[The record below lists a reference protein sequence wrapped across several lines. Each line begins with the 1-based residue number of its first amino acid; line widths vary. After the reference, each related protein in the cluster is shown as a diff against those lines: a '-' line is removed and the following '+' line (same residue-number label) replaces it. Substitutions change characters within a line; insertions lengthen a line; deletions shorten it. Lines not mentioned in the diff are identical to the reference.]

1 MFKNNAVLMQLK
13 GGLTAQVTTVSQN
26 RVTGTVRGAR
36 NGFGFLACED
46 GSSHFIPPPQM
57 NRCLPGD
64 IVEAQV
70 VSNQKGDGKT
80 ECVIEKIIES
90 SCTTFIGV
98 VRKKGHNPYITPES
112 LSFNNDFLI
121 PRLKRDKEREG
132 DYVIAKIL
140 KHPFEDG
147 GCHAEIQETIC
158 GARDRQAFWKVAS
171 ARHNLKHEAPAFD
184 HDEVAALNLAE
195 ADDTQ
200 GFDWRNE
207 CLVTIDG
214 DNCRD
219 MDDAVGAKY
228 VQTESG
234 TDIVLVVAIADPD
247 RFITEGGNMDMEA
260 RSRCFTTYFPG
271 LTIPMLSKVI
281 SEQGA
286 SLVEGEDRMSLCCS
300 MNINKMGEITD
311 SFFFRA
317 VINSKAK
324 LSYDGVQAFLDGKPT
339 EYSEPVK
346 EVLAALDEARRR
358 RNLWRVSNALVSRRY
373 TDKTFVVEGFELK
386 SIERTENN
394 QAQRIIEECMI
405 SANLSFGQYM
415 HSQGVPCI
423 YRRHSGFKA
432 EKLDQVVAL
441 LSHHG
446 IDTSAVELATAKG
459 YARVMRL
466 ILGRDNQPLEQ
477 ILIGYH
483 DKSWHSTEYGDH
495 FAMGLEGYATFT
507 SPIRKYCDL
516 INHRFLKALLRGE
529 ASTVQPIS
537 EDLLALMD
545 EKAVTTERA
554 SRDVQN
560 DLYAQMYSTMI
571 GSTHAAKIT
580 GVMAAGA
587 RAEILDTG
595 ASVFMATRSLGK
607 KSDFFEVSQDGLTLL
622 KNGRGLFQVG
632 QDVNVVIGFV
642 DIPGRSLSGSVASTE
657 IQQQEG

>member
-1 MFKNNAVLMQLK
+1 MFKNNPVLMQLK
-13 GGLTAQVTTVSQN
+13 SGLTAHVTTITPN

-36 NGFGFLACED
+36 DGYGFLNCED

-70 VSNQKGDGKT
+70 ISNQKGDGKT
-80 ECVIEKIIES
+80 ECVIEKIIQS
-90 SCTTFIGV
+90 TCTTFIGI

-112 LSFNNDFLI
+112 QSFRNDFLI
-121 PRLKRDKEREG
+121 PRLKREKEREG

-147 GCHAEIQETIC
+147 GCQAEIQETIC
-158 GARDRQAFWKVAS
+158 SARDRQAFWKVAS
-171 ARHNLKHEAPAFD
+171 ARHNLKHDAPAFD

-195 ADDTQ
+195 TDDNQ
-200 GFDWRNE
+200 GSDWRDE

-219 MDDAVGAKY
+219 MDDALGAKF
-228 VQTESG
+228 VKTESG
-234 TDIVLVVAIADPD
+234 SDIVLVVAIADPD
-247 RFITEGGNMDMEA
+247 RFIIQGGNMDLEA

-300 MNINKMGEITD
+300 MNINESGVITD

-358 RNLWRVSNALVSRRY
+358 RNLWRISTALVSRRY
-373 TDKTFVVEGFELK
+373 TDKTFVVDAFELK
-386 SIERTENN
+386 TIERTESN
-394 QAQRIIEECMI
+394 QAQRIVEECMI

-432 EKLDQVVAL
+432 EKLVDVVAL

-446 IDTSAVELATAKG
+446 IDISPLELSTAKG
-459 YARVMRL
+459 YTRVMRL
-466 ILGRDNQPLEQ
+466 ILDRDNQPLEQ

-483 DKSWHSTEYGDH
+483 DKSWHSTVYGDH

-529 ASTVQPIS
+529 ASAVQPIS
-537 EDLLALMD
+537 EELLALLD
-545 EKAVTTERA
+545 EKAVATERA

-560 DLYAQMYSTMI
+560 DLYAQMYSTKI
-571 GSTHAAKIT
+571 GSTHPAKIT
-580 GVMAAGA
+580 GVMGAGA
-587 RAEILDTG
+587 RTEIIDTG
-595 ASVFMATRSLGK
+595 ASVFLATRSLGK
-607 KSDFFEVSQDGLTLL
+607 KSDFFTVSQDGLTLL
-622 KNGRGLFQVG
+622 KNGRALFKVG
-632 QDVNVVIGFV
+632 QEVNVVIGFV
-642 DIPGRSLSGSVASTE
+642 DIPGRSLSGSIANTE
-657 IQQQEG
+657 IQLQEV

>member
-1 MFKNNAVLMQLK
+1 MFKNNPVLMQLK
-13 GGLTAQVTTVSQN
+13 SGLTAHVTTITPN

-36 NGFGFLACED
+36 DGYGFLNCED

-70 VSNQKGDGKT
+70 ISNQKGDGKT
-80 ECVIEKIIES
+80 ECVIEKIIQS
-90 SCTTFIGV
+90 TCTTFIGI

-112 LSFNNDFLI
+112 QSFRNDFLI
-121 PRLKRDKEREG
+121 PRLKREKEREG

-147 GCHAEIQETIC
+147 GCQAEIQETIC
-158 GARDRQAFWKVAS
+158 SARDRQAFWKVAS
-171 ARHNLKHEAPAFD
+171 ARHNLKHDAPAFD

-195 ADDTQ
+195 TDDNQ
-200 GFDWRNE
+200 GSDWRDE

-219 MDDAVGAKY
+219 MDDALGAKF
-228 VQTESG
+228 VKTESG
-234 TDIVLVVAIADPD
+234 SDIVLVVAIADPD
-247 RFITEGGNMDMEA
+247 RFIIQGGNMDLEA

-300 MNINKMGEITD
+300 MNINESGVITD

-358 RNLWRVSNALVSRRY
+358 RNLWRISTALVSRRY
-373 TDKTFVVEGFELK
+373 TDKTFVVDAFELK
-386 SIERTENN
+386 TIERTESN
-394 QAQRIIEECMI
+394 QAQRIVEECMI

-432 EKLDQVVAL
+432 EKLVDVVAL

-446 IDTSAVELATAKG
+446 IDISPLELSTAKG
-459 YARVMRL
+459 YTRVMRL
-466 ILGRDNQPLEQ
+466 ILDRDNQPLEQ

-529 ASTVQPIS
+529 ASAVQQIS
-537 EDLLALMD
+537 EELLALLD
-545 EKAVTTERA
+545 EKAVATERA

-560 DLYAQMYSTMI
+560 DLYAQMYSTKI
-571 GSTHAAKIT
+571 GSTHPAKIT
-580 GVMAAGA
+580 GVMGAGA
-587 RAEILDTG
+587 RTEIIDTG
-595 ASVFMATRSLGK
+595 ASVFLATRSLGK
-607 KSDFFEVSQDGLTLL
+607 KSDFFTVSQDGLTLL
-622 KNGRGLFQVG
+622 KNGRALFKVG
-632 QDVNVVIGFV
+632 QEVNVVIGFV
-642 DIPGRSLSGSVASTE
+642 DIPGRSLSGSIANTE
-657 IQQQEG
+657 IQLQEV

>member
-1 MFKNNAVLMQLK
+1 MFKNNPVLMQLK
-13 GGLTAQVTTVSQN
+13 SGLTAHVTTITPN

-36 NGFGFLACED
+36 DGYGFLNCED

-70 VSNQKGDGKT
+70 ISNQKGDGKT
-80 ECVIEKIIES
+80 ECVIEKIIQS
-90 SCTTFIGV
+90 TCTTFIGI

-112 LSFNNDFLI
+112 QSFRNDFLI
-121 PRLKRDKEREG
+121 PRLKREKEREG

-147 GCHAEIQETIC
+147 GCQAEIQETIC
-158 GARDRQAFWKVAS
+158 SARDRQAFWKVAS
-171 ARHNLKHEAPAFD
+171 ARHNLKHDAPAFD

-195 ADDTQ
+195 TDDNQ
-200 GFDWRNE
+200 GSDWRDE

-219 MDDAVGAKY
+219 MDDALGAKF
-228 VQTESG
+228 VKTESG
-234 TDIVLVVAIADPD
+234 SDIVLVVAIADPD
-247 RFITEGGNMDMEA
+247 RFIIQGGNMDLEA

-300 MNINKMGEITD
+300 MNINESGVITD

-358 RNLWRVSNALVSRRY
+358 RNLWRISTALVSRRY
-373 TDKTFVVEGFELK
+373 TDKTFVVDAFELK
-386 SIERTENN
+386 TIERTESN
-394 QAQRIIEECMI
+394 QAQRIVEECMI

-432 EKLDQVVAL
+432 EKLVDVVAL

-446 IDTSAVELATAKG
+446 IDISPLELSTAKG
-459 YARVMRL
+459 YTRVMRL
-466 ILGRDNQPLEQ
+466 ILDRDNQPLEQ

-529 ASTVQPIS
+529 ASAVQPIS
-537 EDLLALMD
+537 EELLALLD
-545 EKAVTTERA
+545 EKAVATERA

-560 DLYAQMYSTMI
+560 DLYAQMYSTKI
-571 GSTHAAKIT
+571 GSTHPAKIT
-580 GVMAAGA
+580 GVMGAGA
-587 RAEILDTG
+587 RTEIIDTG
-595 ASVFMATRSLGK
+595 ASVFLATRSLGK
-607 KSDFFEVSQDGLTLL
+607 KSDFFTVSQDGLTLL
-622 KNGRGLFQVG
+622 KNGRALFKVG
-632 QDVNVVIGFV
+632 QEVNVVIGFV
-642 DIPGRSLSGSVASTE
+642 DIPGRSLSGSIANTE
-657 IQQQEG
+657 IQLQEV